1 MKHSHPIEALSG
13 ARGFLWKTI
22 RRGGIT
28 FLLDQLRGSKRA
40 KSCMTY
46 FLRFKRV
53 EMEEEKKKETVG
65 LIMTDVHPGI
75 ARNSRSKNNTSIAIG
90 RFGNLR
96 KKYIWNAHKFKLKY
110 LEDESYSVEIYL
122 NILFL
127 YICISFLNFWLLL

>member
-53 EMEEEKKKETVG
+53 EMEEEKKKKETVG
-65 LIMTDVHPGI
+65 LIMTDVHSGI
-75 ARNSRSKNNTSIAIG
+75 ARNSHSRSKNNTSIAIG

-96 KKYIWNAHKFKLKY
+96 VEKYI
-110 LEDESYSVEIYL
+110 
-122 NILFL
+122 
-127 YICISFLNFWLLL
+127 